1 MFHIFQGV
9 CKRIAFIELAT
20 EQIGGFSSIHTIAS
34 WNNVYPHKGHT
45 LYLCLSLI
53 NMLVVPF
60 HFSSLLI
67 VILCIFLSLSLHQL
81 QVYAAYKAT
90 YSLLIPAN
98 KIKIENYMVHSLT
111 ER

>member
-1 MFHIFQGV
+1 MFIVDQHA
-9 CKRIAFIELAT
+9 RSS
-20 EQIGGFSSIHTIAS
+20 FSFLFFAH
-34 WNNVYPHKGHT
+34 WY
-45 LYLCLSLI
+45 SL
-53 NMLVVPF
+53 
-60 HFSSLLI
+60 HF
-67 VILCIFLSLSLHQL
+67 FSLSLHQL